1 MTSEEQKG
9 VLFVMTFYSFIF
21 WLILPQSILEPL
33 KVLVPFAPL
42 ILYGVVGSIFMR
54 TYLRQSIPITRQPEL
69 DRQQSAS
76 LTLSGFCFTSLS
88 LLASFFKDEIKKGDS
103 EPSDIIFFFGCALV
117 AFIASYTILRFRI
130 RTVAD
135 FISDALVDNGLWC
148 ILAGMWTFFYGRAT
162 PKIAFLF
169 FAMLIFYFFYV
180 ARNLFYYA
188 RFSMRTP
195 ALKSHGA

>member
-1 MTSEEQKG
+1 
-9 VLFVMTFYSFIF
+9 
-21 WLILPQSILEPL
+21 
-33 KVLVPFAPL
+33 
-42 ILYGVVGSIFMR
+42 MR

-88 LLASFFKDEIKKGDS
+88 LLASFFKEEIKKGEP
-103 EPSDIIFFFGCALV
+103 EPSEVIFFFSCALV

-135 FISDALVDNGLWC
+135 FISDALVDTGLWC
-148 ILAGMWTFFYGRAT
+148 ILTGMWTFFHGRAT
-162 PKIAFLF
+162 PRIAFLF

-180 ARNLFYYA
+180 ARNLFYYV
-188 RFSMRTP
+188 RFSTRNLAP
-195 ALKSHGA
+195 KSHAA